1 MGLDIR
7 LPMGAF
13 FSLIGAM
20 LAIFGLFA
28 DRAIYERSL
37 GLNVNLSWGLVVLAF
52 GLWLLYLARNGTPT
66 SRPASED
73 PEGREIEAR
82 EVAEGLESQPAP
94 PSSDAG

>member
-13 FSLIGAM
+13 FTIIGAL
-20 LAIFGLFA
+20 LAAYGLFA

-37 GLNVNLSWGLVVLAF
+37 GMNLNLSWGLVVLVF
-52 GLWLLYLARNGTPT
+52 GLILLYLSRRGTAAA
-66 SRPASED
+66 RPAELD

-82 EVAEGLESQPAP
+82 ERAEGLERP
-94 PSSDAG
+94 